1 MRRILRFLCVLI
13 VVSLTIFSSNVY
25 SQTKSSKK
33 GENINWVKVNELLL
47 YNPMFMQELCCDC
60 GPKTLADLLVG
71 TIAIDA
77 LIQNA
82 CRIATSD
89 MDLTK
94 KIEFIKVDVSAEGA
108 DGIRTVNITDGDGK
122 KITALSASKR
132 LLEISS
138 QALIIASEAQALI
151 DKKDAAQKEVE
162 DASYFKKAS
171 LTRGMGRGLD
181 ILKTIISE
189 TSKQTEKIKKQVE
202 ALNMLKDY

>member
-1 MRRILRFLCVLI
+1 MRSCLRILGILL
-13 VVSLTIFSSNVY
+13 VVSFSAFGSNAY

-33 GENINWVKVNELLL
+33 GENVNWVKVNELLL

-60 GPKTLADLLVG
+60 GPKTIADLFVG
-71 TIAIDA
+71 TTAIDA

-82 CRIATSD
+82 CSIATRD

-94 KIEFIKVDVSAEGA
+94 KIEFIKVNVSEEGA

-171 LTRGMGRGLD
+171 LTRGMGRGID
-181 ILKTIISE
+181 ILKTVISE

>member
-1 MRRILRFLCVLI
+1 MRRILRFLCVLV
-13 VVSLTIFSSNVY
+13 VVSLTMFSSNVY

-82 CRIATSD
+82 CSIATRD

-94 KIEFIKVDVSAEGA
+94 KIEFIK
-108 DGIRTVNITDGDGK
+108 
-122 KITALSASKR
+122 L
-132 LLEISS
+132 
-138 QALIIASEAQALI
+138 
-151 DKKDAAQKEVE
+151 
-162 DASYFKKAS
+162 
-171 LTRGMGRGLD
+171 
-181 ILKTIISE
+181 
-189 TSKQTEKIKKQVE
+189 
-202 ALNMLKDY
+202 